1 MDNSSFIPKF
11 IICKKTTKLDNLPI
25 TNYFRINEYD
35 SLMND
40 VNDILLKNELFITKS
55 YAEKGSL
62 GDFNRFITHYLTWK
76 YIYDNS
82 LEYAIIIEDNFR
94 IFASINKNINSI
106 FQNIPEHF
114 DYVGLYLNNRD
125 LEQSNGELEIQNE
138 VHQPHAYMI
147 TLNGARRLLKLTKLW
162 KINRSLDKQIFHYIK
177 QKFLRG
183 YIIKK
188 QFLHSNIIKYQEVP
202 IKGIK
207 GENIKPDG
215 LSMNDVKEIEADLL
229 KLKQIGVSVDI
240 IDKLLGTESNKKNEH
255 IIQKIMGNSNT
266 KDKDI
271 IIQKIMGNSDTTKDE
286 DIIIQKISGKLSS
299 NDDDEFI
306 ENISKKLYSI
316 LELEL

>member
-35 SLMND
+35 SLKND
-40 VNDILLKNELFITKS
+40 ANDILLKNELFITKT
-55 YAEKGSL
+55 YTEQGST
-62 GDFNRFITHYLTWK
+62 GDFNRFITHFLTWK

-82 LEYAIIIEDNFR
+82 LEYAIIIEDNVR

-106 FQNIPEHF
+106 LQNVPELF

-125 LEQSNGELEIQNE
+125 LEQSNGELEIQTE
-138 VHQPHAYMI
+138 IHQPHAYLI
-147 TLNGARRLLKLTKLW
+147 TLNGARRLLKLTRLW
-162 KINRSLDKQIFHYIK
+162 KINRSFDNQIFHYIK

-188 QFLHSNIIKYQEVP
+188 QFLHSNTIKYQAVS

-207 GENIKPDG
+207 DENIKPDG
-215 LSMNDVKEIEADLL
+215 LTMKEVQEIEAELL
-229 KLKQIGVSVDI
+229 KFKQIGVSVDV
-240 IDKLLGTESNKKNEH
+240 IDKLLGLGSNDEH
-255 IIQKIMGNSNT
+255 IIQKMIE
-266 KDKDI
+266 
-271 IIQKIMGNSDTTKDE
+271 TTSKDE
-286 DIIIQKISGKLSS
+286 DIIIEKISGRLIEKE
-299 NDDDEFI
+299 DDEFI
-306 ENISKKLYSI
+306 EKLSKKLYAI